1 MKIKEIIGIDVSKLI
16 IDVFIYSTKDKACF
30 DNTIEGLDK
39 MINWV
44 FSISTYCKEETFF
57 VYEHTGIYAEQ
68 LTNSLA
74 KKLLF
79 YSVIS
84 GLEIKKSLGLVRGK
98 DDWIDAKRI
107 ALYGYRLR
115 EELQADQLIDADIK
129 KLKAMATLRKRVIR
143 ERAGYLASLK
153 EQKRV
158 FSGKEYQFIFRVQNR
173 IIKMLTKEIKSIE
186 AQIKALIEQDPDLK
200 KMYHLILS
208 VKGVGP
214 VTAIA
219 FIIHTHK
226 FSRFKTWRKF
236 ASYSGIAPFP
246 YRSGSSIKG
255 RTKVSHLANKE
266 VKSLLNMCAI
276 SAIKCNPEMKLYY
289 QKRIEK
295 GKHKMSTINIIR
307 NKLVAR
313 IFAVVNRKTNYVD
326 VLKYAC

>member
-1 MKIKEIIGIDVSKLI
+1 MKIKEVIGIDVSKLTL
-16 IDVFIYSTKDKACF
+16 DVFIYSTKDKARF
-30 DNTIEGLDK
+30 NNTLEGIIKVL
-39 MINWV
+39 NWV
-44 FSISTYCKEETFF
+44 LSISPYSKEEIFL

-68 LTNSLA
+68 LTDLLT
-74 KKLLF
+74 KKKMF
-79 YSVIS
+79 YKVVS
-84 GLEIKKSLGLVRGK
+84 GLEIKKSLGIVRGK

-115 EELQADQLIDADIK
+115 EELQPDQPVDLAIK
-129 KLKAMATLRKRVIR
+129 KLKALATLRKRVIR
-143 ERAGYLASLK
+143 ERAGYLTSLK

-158 FSGKEYQFIFRVQNR
+158 LNTKEYQVIFNIQNR
-173 IIKMLTKEIKSIE
+173 IIKMLTKEIENIE
-186 AQIKALIEQDPDLK
+186 NQIMELIEQDLHLK
-200 KMYHLILS
+200 KLYHLILS

-219 FIIHTHK
+219 LIVHTHK
-226 FSRFKTWRKF
+226 FSSFKTWRKF

-266 VKSLLNMCAI
+266 IKSLLNMCAI
-276 SAIKCNPEMKLYY
+276 SAIKHNPEMKLYY
-289 QKRIEK
+289 KKRIEQ

-313 IFAVVNRKTNYVD
+313 VFAVVNRGSKYVD
-326 VLKYAC
+326 VLGYAS